1 MAERPQEMSVED
13 YLALDGGSEL
23 RHEYLNGVVVAMAGA
38 SPRHNVIVPNLVSI
52 LKAALG
58 DGPCIVFDSGQR
70 VQISETRS
78 YLYPDGVVTC
88 DSPTF
93 TNDRP
98 RSLTNPRFVLEV
110 MSKSTRSHDH
120 GAKLSHYRRLP
131 TVREVL
137 LVDSQ
142 SPHAML
148 YRRLESDE
156 WLLRDFVGGEITL
169 ASLDVTIPFA
179 EIYAKTDGLP
189 LDD

>member
-38 SPRHNVIVPNLVSI
+38 SPRHNVVAHDLRRLIRN
-52 LKAALG
+52 ALAGG
-58 DGPCIVFDSGQR
+58 DCTVFDSGQR
-70 VQISETRS
+70 VRVTETVG
-78 YLYPDGVVTC
+78 YVYPDLVVTSA
-88 DSPTF
+88 SPTF
-93 TNDRP
+93 TDERP
-98 RSLTNPRFVLEV
+98 RSLTNPLFLVEVL
-110 MSKSTRSHDH
+110 SKSTRSQVH

-169 ASLDVTIPFA
+169 PSLDVTIPFA